1 MIKRLVSDKLVIW
14 NLMMMILVWVSAS
27 FTFYLLNFLVK
38 YMPGDIY
45 FNSIVSGLSCFAML
59 IEGWM
64 QDKLG
69 VKGGMI
75 TSFVVTAIATVCL
88 CFFKQ
93 GTSQVIL
100 YALILLLAKSGAS
113 LSFGYAY
120 AIHIDLFPSNFVI
133 SSYGICNFFCRG
145 LTIFAPIVAELP
157 NPMLPLLFLNL
168 SAFAGLGA
176 SSVLKKRIESTPQV
190 GMPSGEK
197 SIDA

>member
-1 MIKRLVSDKLVIW
+1 
-14 NLMMMILVWVSAS
+14 
-27 FTFYLLNFLVK
+27 
-38 YMPGDIY
+38 
-45 FNSIVSGLSCFAML
+45 
-59 IEGWM
+59 
-64 QDKLG
+64 
-69 VKGGMI
+69 MI
-75 TSFVVTAIATVCL
+75 TSFVVTAIATVWL

-93 GTSQVIL
+93 GTSQVII

-190 GMPSGEK
+190 GVPSGEK

>member
-1 MIKRLVSDKLVIW
+1 
-14 NLMMMILVWVSAS
+14 
-27 FTFYLLNFLVK
+27 
-38 YMPGDIY
+38 
-45 FNSIVSGLSCFAML
+45 
-59 IEGWM
+59 
-64 QDKLG
+64 
-69 VKGGMI
+69 MI

-88 CFFKQ
+88 CFFNK

-176 SSVLKKRIESTPQV
+176 SSVLKKRIEITPQV